1 MVDNEKIKIDVYL
14 AGTGKVIKSMQNI
27 QKYAN
32 EIRQPI
38 KTTVEIVTKQAQQS
52 IKNLEREILNLTK
65 RRNDIKDWM
74 ESGRFN
80 NGVWGLDKDFE
91 RLGKEI
97 RNRKSDIKALKTE
110 MKSLGSEG
118 TPHIFSNKF
127 WQSVYS
133 TKGGTIQALRQ
144 VKELA
149 NSVGSISKREYSI
162 RFRVVADA
170 VKSQLNNIRSQI
182 SKLERE
188 KMGLKTQIDLGNGN
202 TSALKDR
209 LKEVELELKELKYD
223 AKELEGE
230 YRRLGNTDITP
241 RLDWGLFT
249 KVSSVVRNIGSS
261 MLSLSGAIGR
271 ITAPLD
277 MLTRGTLYTAA
288 FTGLNKITEGLSG
301 SFERYDI
308 MHTYPKIM
316 ESMGSSTAEANK
328 AIYELYQSVL
338 GLPTG
343 LDTIVEAQ
351 KQYYLATGDM
361 TKATKMAIAANN
373 AFVAGGAD
381 DVQILQGQ
389 RQLRDLMSAGKLKI
403 SEWESL
409 AKAMPSAFKAIQDD
423 LHVSRSQIFSNLVS
437 PEKFVGSLL
446 KVATGKGKVAQA
458 AEEMKHTFT
467 AVGANIR
474 NSLRDA
480 GVKTLETLD
489 ETLKKYDG
497 GDVIDHLLEIK
508 PAIQEMRDAV
518 TEWIKA
524 NPDKILEFLDKLKA
538 IDIMGVIRGGAQAFS
553 TVGKFLMN
561 ILNMFGGGGEKFGKF
576 FIYLHFFGKALGAV
590 GGLVKGSAPLWG
602 FMAMMGR
609 FFKTTQTWTK
619 LAKVNAVEKVIEFL
633 NRFKK
638 VEKGVKA
645 VEGAETAA
653 AGAAGAT
660 ASFSTLFANLLAAVT
675 PAIAI
680 GVYAGAFALV
690 GKALASLAKSFK
702 IVGNT
707 DVPFFKAAGNIA
719 QITGLLT
726 EFGLLL
732 DATAGLHIAS
742 GGVKTVL
749 DIVGGGVMLGM
760 AKLLQELAK
769 TMNIL
774 NDVKIPTDT
783 KLSDIEN
790 GIEDIM
796 SLYEKIDTGNFGEAI
811 SRAARSW
818 ADNKHIKH
826 IQEMTETIVSLLDN
840 VNAMINKIEGVSKTK
855 GLSENTEK
863 AKTVFSTVSTFIE
876 DFYGM
881 AEGLFN
887 ADFGSEDRTGG
898 SVGGDRKRSIK
909 NATKKLK
916 QLTDYVKQLDSL
928 MLGMATLP
936 QHFKNI
942 KDTVDKLKK
951 TFPNG
956 NKQNPA
962 DSDIDTSAITNNIKT
977 VVGIIDSIVNEGEL
991 TKLEDAISKLKG
1003 VKIDALK
1010 TELDKIPTLFESLQ
1024 TLKDYFY
1031 KANTDW
1037 MQPADTLNK
1046 YAHVGTNALGG
1057 GGKQLIKTD
1066 SYNIYKQGGEA
1077 NNLLESIKNIVQ
1089 MVNNIASEFEG
1100 VQDIK
1105 SKADAFKNGVTA
1117 LTNAY
1122 TKFIEF
1128 RDYTVEHPAKS
1139 GEAKKTISTV
1149 IADLISAMSDAST
1162 LYLNAS
1168 FLNSAAKDIS
1178 GAFKLLTTSK
1188 TGSVSTFVSYLNK
1201 IPKALS
1207 AVNTAMKGRGTA
1219 WKNQLVSGFKTSAQ
1233 DILTQIQNISLAL
1246 AGNTY
1251 YANFYQAG
1259 ANAGASYSNGFNNS
1273 INLNTPNGTTTTTT
1287 TTKAQKL
1294 FSRVNGG
1301 VSGWAK
1307 KLFGS
1312 TGGYITKD
1320 GILYRANG
1328 GEVFQPRG
1336 TDRIPAML
1344 SEGEYVMQR
1353 RATSAFGTKFMQ
1365 RINNLD
1371 LGGAIKA
1378 LGMRGGQLAYATPTV
1393 NIDNS
1398 KHVTYNNNQ
1407 SVNMTNNHASQGYSE
1422 ARASRYLRK
1431 M

>member
-1 MVDNEKIKIDVYL
+1 MDRIGIKVALENADLVISQMKMLQDGVTSLRRKKATLEIKARVKEAKDAVLDIREQINRLRLEKISFQFDFHNVQKAIKEID
-14 AGTGKVIKSMQNI
+14 AETKEGIQAI
-27 QKYAN
+27 QKLNKAFRDTHGVDATWDGYYEKLNQVNHELGEMSVKMN
-32 EIRQPI
+32 EVNTQSQRLRNVDITPRFDAEKLRNQTTTFLTQFGSRIMSLGGALSAITAPI
-38 KTTVEIVTKQAQQS
+38 DQFLQGTLYSLAYKGI
-52 IKNLEREILNLTK
+52 
-65 RRNDIKDWM
+65 
-74 ESGRFN
+74 
-80 NGVWGLDKDFE
+80 
-91 RLGKEI
+91 GKMSEGFSRSFSRYDTLSTYPRI
-97 RNRKSDIKALKTE
+97 
-110 MKSLGSEG
+110 MKSLG
-118 TPHIFSNKF
+118 
-127 WQSVYS
+127 YS
-133 TKGGTIQALRQ
+133 AD
-144 VKELA
+144 E
-149 NSVGSISKREYSI
+149 
-162 RFRVVADA
+162 ADA
-170 VKSQLNNIRSQI
+170 AVK
-182 SKLERE
+182 
-188 KMGLKTQIDLGNGN
+188 
-202 TSALKDR
+202 
-209 LKEVELELKELKYD
+209 
-223 AKELEGE
+223 
-230 YRRLGNTDITP
+230 
-241 RLDWGLFT
+241 RLD
-249 KVSSVVRNIGSS
+249 K
-261 MLSLSGAIGR
+261 
-271 ITAPLD
+271 
-277 MLTRGTLYTAA
+277 
-288 FTGLNKITEGLSG
+288 
-301 SFERYDI
+301 
-308 MHTYPKIM
+308 
-316 ESMGSSTAEANK
+316 
-328 AIYELYQSVL
+328 SVL
-338 GLPTG
+338 GLPTS
-343 LDTIVEAQ
+343 LDDIVSVQ
-351 KQYYLATGDM
+351 KQFVLASGDM
-361 TKATKMAIAANN
+361 KKATDLAIAANN
-373 AFVAGGAD
+373 AFIGGGATEE
-381 DVQILQGQ
+381 QRMFGL
-389 RQLRDLMSAGKLKI
+389 RQLQDLLSAGKLRTQ
-403 SEWESL
+403 EWYSL
-409 AKAMPSAFKAIQDD
+409 FKSMPAGIKAAGEQ
-423 LHVSRSQIFSNLVS
+423 L
-437 PEKFVGSLL
+437 GY
-446 KVATGKGKVAQA
+446 TGKKAKDFQRALREGDVSTDDFINAIIKVGLEGGKMYKLAQ
-458 AEEMKHTFT
+458 EMKSTWS
-467 AVGANIR
+467 AVSANITIAFAR
-474 NSLRDA
+474 M
-480 GVKTLETLD
+480 GQHILETLD
-489 ETLKKYDG
+489 TVFEAATGKNFLNNIMGLRDYIDG
-497 GDVIDHLLEIK
+497 MAEDVQ
-508 PAIQEMRDAV
+508 AWV
-518 TEWIKA
+518 KA
-524 NPDKILEFLDKLKA
+524 NPDKIISFFNRIKS
-538 IDIMGVIRGGAQAFS
+538 IDVAGIAKGMAQAVS
-553 TVGKFLMN
+553 QIGGVMLKIIN
-561 ILNMFGGGGEKFGKF
+561 IFGGNGKLFGEML
-576 FIYLHFFGKALGAV
+576 IYANIFGKALRIVGGAIKGTAGTVGMLVFGGAQLANLASDSKLLKIGVIKKLSNFFKGFKGVANGVEAVEEAGAV
-590 GGLVKGSAPLWG
+590 A
-602 FMAMMGR
+602 A
-609 FFKTTQTWTK
+609 
-619 LAKVNAVEKVIEFL
+619 
-633 NRFKK
+633 
-638 VEKGVKA
+638 
-645 VEGAETAA
+645 TAA
-653 AGAAGAT
+653 PAT
-660 ASFSTLFANLLAAVT
+660 ASIGTLLTGLLKVVT

-680 GVYAGAFALV
+680 GAYAGAFALV

-742 GGVKTVL
+742 GGIKTVL

-826 IQEMTETIVSLLDN
+826 IQEMAETIVSLLDN

-962 DSDIDTSAITNNIKT
+962 DSDIDTYAITNNIKT

-1010 TELDKIPTLFESLQ
+1010 SELDKIPTLFESLQ

-1037 MQPADTLNK
+1037 MQPVDTLHK

-1066 SYNIYKQGGEA
+1066 SYNIYKQGGKA

-1105 SKADAFKNGVTA
+1105 SKADAFKSGVTA

-1168 FLNSAAKDIS
+1168 FLNSAAKEIS

-1273 INLNTPNGTTTTTT
+1273 LNLNTPNGTTKTTT
-1287 TTKAQKL
+1287 TTKAQKIL
-1294 FSRVNGG
+1294 NRVNGG
-1301 VSGWAK
+1301 LSGWAK
-1307 KLFGS
+1307 KMFGS